1 MVMTIGKY
9 VLRYIGSIYISGQ
22 PMDRKLNDK
31 QCVTRR
37 INQDANITRYPDIFC
52 MRPIVLANSYL
63 SWIKNRKEV
72 IDFSAMLLLVLEGE
86 KKSGKL
92 RSL

>member
-1 MVMTIGKY
+1 MTIVVVVTKGKY

-37 INQDANITRYPDIFC
+37 INQDANITRYRRYILHEANRISQLIFK
-52 MRPIVLANSYL
+52 L
-63 SWIKNRKEV
+63 
-72 IDFSAMLLLVLEGE
+72 D
-86 KKSGKL
+86 KK
-92 RSL
+92 

>member
-1 MVMTIGKY
+1 MIFGMMSMVMVMTKGKY

-37 INQDANITRYPDIFC
+37 INQDPNITRYRRYILHEANRISQLIFK
-52 MRPIVLANSYL
+52 L
-63 SWIKNRKEV
+63 
-72 IDFSAMLLLVLEGE
+72 D
-86 KKSGKL
+86 KK
-92 RSL
+92 

>member
-1 MVMTIGKY
+1 MRMVMVMTIGKY

-37 INQDANITRYPDIFC
+37 INQDANITRYRRYI
-52 MRPIVLANSYL
+52 LHEANRIS
-63 SWIKNRKEV
+63 K
-72 IDFSAMLLLVLEGE
+72 LLFKLD
-86 KKSGKL
+86 KK
-92 RSL
+92 